1 MSQNYITLSRSALHE
16 LVWTKPVRDV
26 AKEFG
31 ISDVALAKRCRALK
45 IPLPARGYWA
55 KVAAG
60 QKPRRPA
67 LPPFTERKRAVLPS
81 YVTTRTADGT
91 DYRRV
96 PTG

>member
-45 IPLPARGYWA
+45 IPLPPVATGRRSPPA
-55 KVAAG
+55 KSRVVQHCHRSLNANA
-60 QKPRRPA
+60 QCCQAMSPPAPPTAPWPLNRP
-67 LPPFTERKRAVLPS
+67 
-81 YVTTRTADGT
+81 
-91 DYRRV
+91 
-96 PTG
+96 